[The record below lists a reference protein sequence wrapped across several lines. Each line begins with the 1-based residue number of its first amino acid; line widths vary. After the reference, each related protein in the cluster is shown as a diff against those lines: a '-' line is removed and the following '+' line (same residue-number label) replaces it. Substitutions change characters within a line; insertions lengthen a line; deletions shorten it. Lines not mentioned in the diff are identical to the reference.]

1 MVDLS
6 NNFITSSGLV
16 EIGDLWSKSII
27 DIAVDA
33 GKKALDE
40 STNNP
45 DLIIIANMFS
55 SLSSNQENLGYVIT
69 DALGLTGLP
78 TFKIE
83 SGECSGAMACHVANN
98 LLKKGTFDSIMV
110 IGVEKMYDLLPPKI
124 IEALSIGET
133 YEFSQY
139 FGITPSAING
149 LLARLYIDKYGI
161 SRDELSSVPVLCHQN
176 SKNSSHSQFKNSISS
191 EIVERSPMISDPLH
205 LLDISAPADGA
216 ASVILSNVKTDS
228 SVEILSSVNKTSEVF
243 LSRENMLSFEATRNA
258 TSDALQ
264 QANVNLE
271 NIDLFEIHD
280 NTSVNAALILENIG
294 LSSPGN
300 ATRDIM
306 SGKFSIESK
315 QSISTSGGLKARGN
329 PIGAT
334 GVYQIAECY
343 DQLLGNSTQKSGA
356 NIALTH
362 NMSGIDSNVVMHV
375 LGGNS

>member
-1 MVDLS
+1 MS

-27 DIAVDA
+27 DIEVEA
-33 GKKALDE
+33 GKKSLDA
-40 STNNP
+40 SNHHP
-45 DLIIIANMFS
+45 DMIIVANMFS
-55 SLSSNQENLGYVIT
+55 SLSSNQENLGYIIT

-98 LLKKGTFDSIMV
+98 LLNKGNFDSIMV

-124 IEALSIGET
+124 IEALSLGEI

-139 FGITPSAING
+139 FGITPAAING
-149 LLARLYIDKYGI
+149 LLARLYIDQYEI
-161 SRDELSSVPVLCHQN
+161 SRTELSSLPVLAHQN
-176 SKNSSHSQFKNSISS
+176 SKNSSHSQFKNFISS
-191 EIVERSPMISDPLH
+191 EIIERSPMISDPLH
-205 LLDISAPADGA
+205 LLDVSAPADGA

-228 SVEILSSVNKTSEVF
+228 SVEILSSVNKTSEIF
-243 LSRENMLSFEATRNA
+243 LSRKNMFNFEATRNA
-258 TSDALQ
+258 TADALK
-264 QANVNLE
+264 QANINLE

-300 ATRDIM
+300 AARDVM

-315 QSISTSGGLKARGN
+315 QSISTFGGLKARGN

-334 GVYQIAECY
+334 GVYQIAESY
-343 DQLLGNSTQKSGA
+343 NQLLGNSNQSQKSGA

-362 NMSGIDSNVVMHV
+362 NMSGIDSNVIVHI
-375 LGGNS
+375 LGGNL

>member
-1 MVDLS
+1 MVDLA

-98 LLKKGTFDSIMV
+98 LLKKDTFDSIMV

-139 FGITPSAING
+139 F
-149 LLARLYIDKYGI
+149 
-161 SRDELSSVPVLCHQN
+161 
-176 SKNSSHSQFKNSISS
+176 
-191 EIVERSPMISDPLH
+191 
-205 LLDISAPADGA
+205 
-216 ASVILSNVKTDS
+216 
-228 SVEILSSVNKTSEVF
+228 F
-243 LSRENMLSFEATRNA
+243 LGFET
-258 TSDALQ
+258 T
-264 QANVNLE
+264 
-271 NIDLFEIHD
+271 DLFFDVFFIKRHHNVYIFFMIHRYM
-280 NTSVNAALILENIG
+280 VN
-294 LSSPGN
+294 
-300 ATRDIM
+300 
-306 SGKFSIESK
+306 F
-315 QSISTSGGLKARGN
+315 
-329 PIGAT
+329 
-334 GVYQIAECY
+334 
-343 DQLLGNSTQKSGA
+343 
-356 NIALTH
+356 
-362 NMSGIDSNVVMHV
+362 
-375 LGGNS
+375 

>member
-1 MVDLS
+1 
-6 NNFITSSGLV
+6 
-16 EIGDLWSKSII
+16 
-27 DIAVDA
+27 
-33 GKKALDE
+33 
-40 STNNP
+40 
-45 DLIIIANMFS
+45 MFS
-55 SLSSNQENLGYVIT
+55 SLSSKQENLGYVIT

-78 TFKIE
+78 AFKIE

-98 LLKKGTFDSIMV
+98 LLKKDTFDSIMV

-124 IEALSIGET
+124 IEALSIGEA

-139 FGITPSAING
+139 FGITPSVING

-161 SRDELSSVPVLCHQN
+161 SRDELSSVPVLSHQN

-191 EIVERSPMISDPLH
+191 EIVERSSMISDPLH

-258 TSDALQ
+258 TSDALK
-264 QANVNLE
+264 QANVDLE

-300 ATRDIM
+300 ATRDI
-306 SGKFSIESK
+306 
-315 QSISTSGGLKARGN
+315 
-329 PIGAT
+329 
-334 GVYQIAECY
+334 
-343 DQLLGNSTQKSGA
+343 
-356 NIALTH
+356 
-362 NMSGIDSNVVMHV
+362 
-375 LGGNS
+375 

>member
-1 MVDLS
+1 
-6 NNFITSSGLV
+6 SSGLV

-205 LLDISAPADGA
+205 LLDISAP
-216 ASVILSNVKTDS
+216 
-228 SVEILSSVNKTSEVF
+228 
-243 LSRENMLSFEATRNA
+243 
-258 TSDALQ
+258 
-264 QANVNLE
+264 
-271 NIDLFEIHD
+271 
-280 NTSVNAALILENIG
+280 
-294 LSSPGN
+294 
-300 ATRDIM
+300 
-306 SGKFSIESK
+306 
-315 QSISTSGGLKARGN
+315 
-329 PIGAT
+329 
-334 GVYQIAECY
+334 
-343 DQLLGNSTQKSGA
+343 
-356 NIALTH
+356 
-362 NMSGIDSNVVMHV
+362 
-375 LGGNS
+375 